1 MNISTYGINMIK
13 KFEGCRLKPYY
24 CAAGRLTVGYGHLTN
39 STAVIT
45 QKQAEDLLKSDLI
58 KFESRI
64 KKATEKYGELSQ
76 WEFDAFVSFDFNT
89 GAINRLVD
97 NRNKYEAAKAMLQ
110 YVKAGGKVL
119 DGLKE
124 RRQFEYNYFNCINIE
139 QVKRLLG
146 YADTGYI
153 VGNTYQTVV
162 GLKVRSGP
170 GKIFKSLA
178 VCDWTR
184 DARKHD
190 TNPKNGC
197 LDANTKVTC
206 KGVQISGRDIWIK
219 IPSGW
224 ICAVED
230 GEVYVKEVA
239 GCPG

>member
-1 MNISTYGINMIK
+1 MRISTYGINMIK

-24 CAAGRLTVGYGHLTN
+24 CAAGVLTVGYGHITH
-39 STAVIT
+39 STAAIT
-45 QKQAEDLLKSDLI
+45 QKQAEDFLKSDLI
-58 KFESRI
+58 KFESRVE
-64 KKATEKYGELSQ
+64 KATAKYGNLSQ

-89 GAINRLVD
+89 GAISRLVI
-97 NRNKYEAAKAMLQ
+97 NRDKNAAAKAMLQ

-124 RRQFEYNYFNCINIE
+124 RRQFEYDYFNCVNIE

-146 YADTGYI
+146 YVDTGFI
-153 VGNTYQTVV
+153 VGQTYQTVV
-162 GLKVRSGP
+162 GLKVRTGP
-170 GKIFKSLA
+170 GKQFKSLA
-178 VCDWTR
+178 AYYWTS

-190 TNPKNGC
+190 TNPKNDC

-224 ICAVED
+224 ICAVEN
-230 GEVYVKEVA
+230 GNVYVREVDDCL
-239 GCPG
+239 G